1 MPLVNAEARSS
12 VETYQLESIEDG
24 WIKVRRF
31 DHGERI
37 DRLGKILVMG
47 ISEDAEEG
55 TGSATIN
62 HRAARLHDFEKAI
75 VDHNLGAKDGRKYNF
90 HKSED
95 VFALDPTIGDEID
108 DIIGTHQEAIPD
120 IDIPKSS
127 ENSID
132 SISPPSA
139 SPAPA

>member
-1 MPLVNAEARSS
+1 MSLVNAEARSS
-12 VETYQLESIEDG
+12 VERYALDSIEDG

-37 DRLGKILVMG
+37 DRLSKILVMG
-47 ISEDAEEG
+47 ISDDDTG

-75 VDHNLGAKDGRKYNF
+75 VDHNLGTKDGRKYNF
-90 HKSED
+90 SKPED

-120 IDIPKSS
+120 TDIPKSS
-127 ENSID
+127 ENSED
-132 SISPPSA
+132 SISPPLEV
-139 SPAPA
+139 PAQA

>member
-1 MPLVNAEARSS
+1 MSLVNAEARSS
-12 VETYQLESIEDG
+12 VERYPLTSIEGG

-47 ISEDAEEG
+47 ISDDDKG

-75 VDHNLGAKDGRKYNF
+75 VDHNLGTKDGRKYNF
-90 HKSED
+90 SKTED
-95 VFALDPTIGDEID
+95 VFGLDPTIGDEID
-108 DIIGTHQEAIPD
+108 DLIGEHQEAIPESD
-120 IDIPKSS
+120 LPKSE
-127 ENSID
+127 ENSNG
-132 SISPPSA
+132 SISVLPEA
-139 SPAPA
+139 QAQE

>member
-12 VETYQLESIEDG
+12 VETYPLESIEDG

-47 ISEDAEEG
+47 ISEDDDKG
-55 TGSATIN
+55 SGSATIN
-62 HRAARLHDFEKAI
+62 HRAARLHDSEKAI
-75 VDHNLGAKDGRKYNF
+75 VDHNLGTKDGRKYNF

-95 VFALDPTIGDEID
+95 VFGLDPTIGDEID

-120 IDIPKSS
+120 TDIPKSS
-127 ENSID
+127 ENLEGST
-132 SISPPSA
+132 SPPLD